1 MNYKEKIV
9 SDPNEQLI
17 LVDSDDNKIGYSS
30 KSECHK
36 GEGNLHR
43 AFSVFIF
50 NSSGQLLIQKRSSNK
65 ELWDLHWSNSC
76 CSHPRKNERT
86 KSAAIRRLEEELG
99 IVCKLH
105 YIYKFIYHAQYKDA
119 GSEHE
124 LCHVFVGLFDGEIQA
139 NPEEIDDWKF
149 IKTDDLEKELS
160 NSGENYTPW
169 MKMEWKELMSDIG
182 SYGYK
187 GKVVNLLGLGGL
199 KL

>member
-99 IVCKLH
+99 IV
-105 YIYKFIYHAQYKDA
+105 
-119 GSEHE
+119 
-124 LCHVFVGLFDGEIQA
+124 
-139 NPEEIDDWKF
+139 
-149 IKTDDLEKELS
+149 
-160 NSGENYTPW
+160 
-169 MKMEWKELMSDIG
+169 
-182 SYGYK
+182 
-187 GKVVNLLGLGGL
+187 
-199 KL
+199 